1 MSLVQIFLV
10 AIPHQKFGDSRF
22 MIASLALILGAQLSA
37 IFTFWFGSANN
48 KVYLLHG
55 AAYVLAFIAYPF
67 SVTSE
72 TFFPDDYRS
81 WLWWWTGTATIA
93 MTMYLPKWWSFA
105 YLGFVPISYF
115 FLRLQPAGGAE
126 DIGSATL
133 DATYIL
139 LYALAVQAL
148 VTLLRVAAVELDSK
162 NDEFAASALRQA
174 EKDATEFESQKLD
187 ELVHDQVL
195 TTILLAAKADTPE
208 RKVMA
213 AESATA
219 AIERL
224 HAAASDEVSELQEIS
239 VGSFIDSLQES
250 LKRGYPNA
258 LISVTKEQDF
268 PMPINV
274 GIALADAT
282 IQAMTN
288 SMQHAGNRA
297 TRQIRLKADRHG
309 LKIVV
314 KDDGKGFWES
324 KIPKNRLGIRNSIRR
339 RATMVGAEVRIESQP
354 RKGATVVLKWSPN
367 A

>member
-1 MSLVQIFLV
+1 
-10 AIPHQKFGDSRF
+10 
-22 MIASLALILGAQLSA
+22 
-37 IFTFWFGSANN
+37 
-48 KVYLLHG
+48 
-55 AAYVLAFIAYPF
+55 
-67 SVTSE
+67 
-72 TFFPDDYRS
+72 
-81 WLWWWTGTATIA
+81 
-93 MTMYLPKWWSFA
+93 MYLPKWWSFA

-148 VTLLRVAAVELDSK
+148 VTLLRVAAIELDSK

-213 AESATA
+213 AESASA

-224 HAAASDEVSELQEIS
+224 QAAASDEVSELQEIS

-250 LKRGYPNA
+250 LKRGYPNS
-258 LISVTKEQDF
+258 LISVTKDQDF
-268 PMPINV
+268 SLPINV

-297 TRQIRLKADRHG
+297 IRQIRLKADRHG

-354 RKGATVVLKWSPN
+354 RKGATVVLKLVAGHSIYPFWGLSLNSRNGSLEKLRQFSCLRNFNCNLPWRIGDIGFCKSRACHRSLVRFSRRFRCRRN
-367 A
+367 GCGFTNGAAPRAH